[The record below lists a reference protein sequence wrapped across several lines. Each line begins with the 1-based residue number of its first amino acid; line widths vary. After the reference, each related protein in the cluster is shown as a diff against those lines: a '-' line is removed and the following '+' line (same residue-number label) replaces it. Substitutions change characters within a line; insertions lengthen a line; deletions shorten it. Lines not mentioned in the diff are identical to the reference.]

1 MYNITLIFLYFSQ
14 ETVKVREDS
23 DSLQDTAVDLDL
35 DTHDRD
41 SPDLAKGDKQD
52 SAADSVPSSRIEV

>member
-1 MYNITLIFLYFSQ
+1 
-14 ETVKVREDS
+14 VREDS